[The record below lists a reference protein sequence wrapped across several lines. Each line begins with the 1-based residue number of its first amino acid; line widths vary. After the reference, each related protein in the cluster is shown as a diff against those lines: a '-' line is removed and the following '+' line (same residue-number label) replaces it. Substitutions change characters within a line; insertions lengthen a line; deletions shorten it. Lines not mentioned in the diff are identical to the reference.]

1 MGNER
6 KLKNL
11 NRLYIFVIKINKTM
25 KKIYLS
31 ALALGLGTL
40 AFGQVKQP
48 ALNKAVST
56 AKPVKTVTQAPGE
69 KALGVAIWTDDFSS
83 AAGWTINNN
92 GITGAAYGWNI
103 DAVNNSWFNAP
114 IASPS
119 GGAYA
124 EVNNGAT
131 PNSSEEINVVY
142 TMTSAA
148 PLNITALGGN
158 EFINLEFY
166 QNGARFNDDQF
177 VEISTNGTTFTRVY
191 DNSDKPVL
199 SSTGG
204 SAYPNPD
211 FVQVNL
217 TPYLTANPGDIW
229 IRFGWTSAFP
239 TNQTLPAWITYGWQ
253 IDDVALRTL
262 SDNDIELTGLYY
274 GSEGIFYR
282 QIPVAQIAPI
292 DFAIQAFNK
301 GSQTQTGVTFT
312 ANETGGTA
320 YSSSSTPATIA
331 SLDTT
336 TLVAGP
342 FTPPGVGSY
351 AFTFAYAADAVDDV
365 PANNDVSAASYNF
378 AVGQHIYARDNG
390 TAAGSYNFGGTDP
403 FELGNVFDI
412 FAPTNLTAINVRL
425 ASATVVGIEIYGRLY
440 DANLEFVA
448 ETDPYTVVAGD
459 PGTELILPFS
469 NPVALSGPSGANS
482 YTTYVA
488 VVGSFDAG
496 LSISTGGTSAPQTT
510 FVLDI
515 LDNET
520 WYYTTS
526 TPQVRM
532 NFDPTISVGENANN
546 ELSVAAYPNPTATS
560 TTVEYTL
567 QNASDVSYKLV
578 DATGQI
584 VLSATENNVNT
595 GLNQINVDAAALAN
609 GVYHFTITTNNAT
622 VTRKIIV
629 NK

>member
-1 MGNER
+1 
-6 KLKNL
+6 
-11 NRLYIFVIKINKTM
+11 M

-31 ALALGLGTL
+31 ALVLGVGTL

-48 ALNKAVST
+48 ALNKAVSL

-83 AAGWTINNN
+83 AAGWTIDNN
-92 GITGAAYGWNI
+92 GITGAAFGWNI
-103 DAVNNSWFNAP
+103 DATNSGWYNDP
-114 IASPS
+114 ILSPS
-119 GGAYA
+119 GGGYA
-124 EVNNGAT
+124 ELNNGPT
-131 PNSSEEINVVY
+131 PNSTEELNVVY

-148 PLNITALGGN
+148 PINITALGGN

-166 QNGARFNDDQF
+166 QNGARFNDDQY
-177 VEISTNGTTFTRVY
+177 VEISTNGTTFTRVF

-199 SSTGG
+199 SNTGG

-217 TPYLTANPGDIW
+217 TPYLTASPGDIW
-229 IRFGWTSAFP
+229 FRFGWTSAFP

-253 IDDVALRTL
+253 IDDVTLRTL
-262 SDNDIELTGLYY
+262 SDNDIELSGLYF
-274 GSEGIFYR
+274 GSAGIFYR

-292 DFAIQAFNK
+292 DFAIEAFNA
-301 GSQTQTGVTFT
+301 GGTTQTGVTFT

-320 YSSSSTPATIA
+320 YTSSSTPATIA

-342 FTPPGVGSY
+342 FTPPGIGSY
-351 AFTFAYAADAVDDV
+351 SFTFAYAADSIDDV
-365 PANNDVSAASYNF
+365 PSNNDVSAGNYNF
-378 AVGQHIYARDNG
+378 AVGQDIYARDNG
-390 TAAGSYNFGGTDP
+390 TAVGSYNFGGTDP

-412 FAPTNLTAINVRL
+412 FAPADLQAINVRL
-425 ASATVVGIEIYGRLY
+425 ASASALGIEIYGRLY

-459 PGTELILPFS
+459 PGTELVLPFS
-469 NPVALSGPSGANS
+469 GPVSLSGPDGVNP

-488 VVGSFDAG
+488 VVGSFDTG

-520 WYYTTS
+520 WYFTTS

-532 NFDPTISVGENANN
+532 NFEQPTISVGENVTGG
-546 ELSVAAYPNPTATS
+546 LSVTAYPNPTATS